1 MAPLTT
7 SNSSQKSSF
16 WRRLGTRVF
25 GKSEAERAIDTA
37 VESVYALSRSGE
49 TRGLQ
54 LYNTAGFSKSSQ
66 QQTELDPWPK
76 AEKDLSEASRYDPG
90 YSAVSE
96 GLKKKGLGQETVY
109 RQLYRLT
116 PGAQWGNGPSYSS

>member
-7 SNSSQKSSF
+7 SNSSQKSNF

-37 VESVYALSRSGE
+37 VESVYALSQSGE
-49 TRGLQ
+49 TRRLQ
-54 LYNTAGFSKSSQ
+54 LYTTAGFSQSSQ
-66 QQTELDPWPK
+66 QQTELDPWLK
-76 AEKDLSEASRYDPG
+76 AEQDLGEASRYDPG

-96 GLKKKGLGQETVY
+96 GLKKKGLGQKAVY
-109 RQLYRLT
+109 RQLYLLT
-116 PGAQWGNGPSYSS
+116 PGAQWGKGLSYKS